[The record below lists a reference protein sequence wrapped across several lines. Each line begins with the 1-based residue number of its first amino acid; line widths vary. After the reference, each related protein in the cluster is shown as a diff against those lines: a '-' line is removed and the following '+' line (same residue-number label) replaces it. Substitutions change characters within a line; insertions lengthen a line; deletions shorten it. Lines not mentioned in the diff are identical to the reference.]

1 MGGVAG
7 LGGGLAGLG
16 GGGVGV
22 LGLTGGGVTGFGG
35 GIAGFGGGGVGG
47 FGGGVAGFGGCGV
60 GGFGVTWVSWST
72 RQGAVAGAEELV
84 PLLLLLLELLL
95 LELLLL
101 ELLLLL
107 LLLEDSSALVFLDF
121 VRELLDLELLDLEL
135 LDLEILDLALLDRD
149 DLSSLLELLELSEEL
164 PMKHPYFHRIY
175 LQSKR
180 RQYSI
185 VQERAPCVNTSR

>member
-1 MGGVAG
+1 M
-7 LGGGLAGLG
+7 
-16 GGGVGV
+16 GV

-35 GIAGFGGGGVGG
+35 GIACFGGGGVGG

-60 GGFGVTWVSWST
+60 EGFGVTWVSWST
-72 RQGAVAGAEELV
+72 RQGAVAGAEALV

-101 ELLLLL
+101 ELLLLELL
-107 LLLEDSSALVFLDF
+107 LLLEDSPALVFLDF

-135 LDLEILDLALLDRD
+135 LDLELLDLALLDRD
-149 DLSSLLELLELSEEL
+149 VLSSLLELLELSEEL
-164 PMKHPYFHRIY
+164 PMKHPYFHGIY

-180 RQYSI
+180 RQYSN